1 VLVLVLVEPVLVLVL
16 VEPVSAPGGVLFAG
30 VVLVPPAAGELD
42 AGDAGVEEL
51 PLAGVDPDAVACGL
65 TVSDGLTELVG
76 QGAPVAVAVFLP
88 PVALVFAVAEAV
100 ELALLVAVA
109 VAVAVVVAVAVAVA
123 VAVVVAVAVS
133 PGPLL
138 VPPLGGLVTWFAGVT
153 FGVTDFVDLADGDGD
168 DDAHTVACALLGA
181 AEVPPL
187 LMPPTAEPSWVPAP
201 FRLGTRLPVLEE
213 VEIPTAEPSWT
224 KAWRSGGTARATPMA
239 NTAQAAASAGR
250 STPYRHS
257 RWCRSWPS
265 AGS

>member
-1 VLVLVLVEPVLVLVL
+1 ML

-51 PLAGVDPDAVACGL
+51 PLAGVDPDAVDCGL

-76 QGAPVAVAVFLP
+76 QGAPVAVALFLP

-100 ELALLVAVA
+100 ELAL
-109 VAVAVVVAVAVAVA
+109 VVAVAVAVA
-123 VAVVVAVAVS
+123 VTVAVAVAVAVS

-181 AEVPPL
+181 AEVPPWL
-187 LMPPTAEPSWVPAP
+187 TPPAAEPFWVPAP
-201 FRLGTRLPVLEE
+201 FRLGTPLPVLEE

-224 KAWRSGGTARATPMA
+224 KAWRSGGTASATPMA

-257 RWCRSWPS
+257 RWCRSWPA